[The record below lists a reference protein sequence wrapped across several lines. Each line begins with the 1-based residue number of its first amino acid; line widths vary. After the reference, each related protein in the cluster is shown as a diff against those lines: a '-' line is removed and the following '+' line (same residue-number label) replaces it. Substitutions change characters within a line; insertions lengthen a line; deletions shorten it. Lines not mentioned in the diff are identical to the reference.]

1 MTFAHTE
8 KGKTMSKYIK
18 LDDAIDA
25 VMNTEAVFA
34 DVTAEPYQKTRDVTQ
49 ALHNL
54 PTIEVSEEND
64 FKFYYVESIDDYW
77 IGKRSDNF
85 YYAEWR
91 GDYFVWTHSR
101 YLPWGEHIVDENTLW
116 KEHTYPSEPIE
127 ISFSEWIVGFMK
139 KHGSKVSEDCI
150 SSEIWKPIPN
160 FEGLYEASNI
170 GRIRS
175 VERKVSSGKGE
186 RTVSSKILKP
196 ILDEWGYE
204 KVSLSKGGKCVSR
217 KVNRLVAQAFI
228 PNPNNYPQ
236 VNHKDGIKTHNYIE
250 NLEWCTASQ
259 NMKHCFENG
268 MSDWRTKVKII
279 ETGQVFN
286 SLSECARAIGGH
298 INNIQ
303 MCLKGRRKTHK
314 GYHFEIVG
322 DRASDKHGRNNYK
335 ENKQEYDSKV
345 KIEHNGEVHSLR
357 EWSEIL
363 GIKLSTLTNRYYRGD
378 KGERLFRTVIERE
391 DAPSVVPSCQK
402 NRQVERAEG
411 EWIIDVP
418 PSTSHGTIYTCPFCG
433 HEEEFEPTNYCPVCG
448 EKMKG

>member
-1 MTFAHTE
+1 
-8 KGKTMSKYIK
+8 MSKYIK
-18 LDDAIDA
+18 LEDAISKI
-25 VMNTEAVFA
+25 VNTPTRVITDDLTALA
-34 DVTAEPYQKTRDVTQ
+34 DRQHEIIDMLAD
-49 ALHNL
+49 L
-54 PTIEVSEEND
+54 PTIE
-64 FKFYYVESIDDYW
+64 
-77 IGKRSDNF
+77 
-85 YYAEWR
+85 
-91 GDYFVWTHSR
+91 
-101 YLPWGEHIVDENTLW
+101 
-116 KEHTYPSEPIE
+116 
-127 ISFSEWIVGFMK
+127 
-139 KHGSKVSEDCI
+139 VSEDCI

-268 MSDWRTKVKII
+268 MSDWQTKVKII

-322 DRASDKHGRNNYK
+322 DRASDKYGRNNYK

-378 KGERLFRTVIERE
+378 RGERLFRTVIERD
-391 DAPSVVPSCQK
+391 DAPSVVPRLDKEDLEDIKEHIAESYIEGYMDGQADGVDAIGDCNICRFAGCSECDDCLNGSQWVRMTK
-402 NRQVERAEG
+402 DDEVEE
-411 EWIIDVP
+411 
-418 PSTSHGTIYTCPFCG
+418 
-433 HEEEFEPTNYCPVCG
+433 
-448 EKMKG
+448 